1 MIKAENLIKRYG
13 DKEVL
18 KGINLNLKKGE
29 IVGFLGPNGA
39 GKTTAFS
46 IIIGLIKANEG
57 RVFFEDIEIT
67 NYHMYQRAHLGM
79 TFLPQ
84 EHSVF
89 REISV
94 ENNILLVLE
103 RTVGK
108 PEKRGFYLE
117 SLLNRFGLQKV
128 RRQKA
133 KTLSGGEKRRLE
145 IARALA
151 TFPKYIFLD
160 EPFTGVDP
168 IAISKIQNLI
178 LGFKEEGIGVIVSD
192 HNIRETLKITD
203 RAYIL
208 VNGEILKE
216 GTPDEIVSDPIIKE
230 KYLGK
235 EIRIN

>member
-46 IIIGLIKANEG
+46 IIIGLIKANDG
-57 RVFFEDIEIT
+57 KIYFDDKEIT
-67 NYHMYQRAHLGM
+67 NYHMYKRVLLGM

-84 EHSVF
+84 EHSIF
-89 REISV
+89 RDISV

-103 RTVGK
+103 NMV
-108 PEKRGFYLE
+108 PNIQKRGFYLE
-117 SLLNRFGLQKV
+117 LLLDRFGLQKV
-128 RRQKA
+128 RKQKA

-168 IAISKIQNLI
+168 IAISKIQKLI
-178 LGFKEEGIGVIVSD
+178 LGFKEDGIGVIVSD

-208 VNGEILKE
+208 VDGKILKE
-216 GTPDEIVSDPIIKE
+216 GPPEEILSDPLIKE

-235 EIRIN
+235 EIRIH